1 MMLLKSYEW
10 KMIKDLMNDL
20 CVRNEVIDKINKDQE
35 YYIARNIIIL
45 LIKFLLNLFEIFPY

>member
-35 YYIARNIIIL
+35 YYIARKIIIEAYDN
-45 LIKFLLNLFEIFPY
+45 KYMK